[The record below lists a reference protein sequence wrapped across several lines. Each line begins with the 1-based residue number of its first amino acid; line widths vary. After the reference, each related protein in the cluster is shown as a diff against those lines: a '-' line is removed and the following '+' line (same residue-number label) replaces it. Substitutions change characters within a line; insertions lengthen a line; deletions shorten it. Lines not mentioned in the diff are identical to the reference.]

1 MTTYQDLEV
10 VRGKE
15 DFIDL
20 DQEEI
25 LHQPRHLVRGLILLL
40 IATLANLLLLL
51 GLIDQKA
58 IEGLMM

>member
-25 LHQPRHLVRGLILLL
+25 LHQPRCLVRGLILHL

-58 IEGLMM
+58 IEGMMM